1 MDALLAKLANM
12 RADKF
17 VESTDKT
24 GLDKP
29 ALTVSVKFDEGK
41 KEEKVAFGQAG
52 QDVYATVP
60 GPGAAKTDANDFNE
74 SLKSL
79 DELSK

>member
-1 MDALLAKLANM
+1 L

-17 VESTDKT
+17 VDSTAKT

-29 ALTVSVKFDEGK
+29 AMAIDVKFEDGK
-41 KEEKVAFGQAG
+41 KQEKVTFGQAG
-52 QDVYATVP
+52 SDVYATVP